1 MPSIQLT
8 DLAATWERCAITI
21 QDQALEPT
29 LPFTPYNVFDFYF
42 PAGRASA
49 RHQRSLHYEFLSI
62 DASKLSLI
70 HI

>member
-29 LPFTPYNVFDFYF
+29 LPFTP
-42 PAGRASA
+42 
-49 RHQRSLHYEFLSI
+49 
-62 DASKLSLI
+62 
-70 HI
+70 